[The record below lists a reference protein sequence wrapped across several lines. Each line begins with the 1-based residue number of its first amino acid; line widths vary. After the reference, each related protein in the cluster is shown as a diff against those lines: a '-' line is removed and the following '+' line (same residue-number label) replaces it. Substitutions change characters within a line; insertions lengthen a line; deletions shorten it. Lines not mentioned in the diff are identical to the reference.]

1 MLLSVV
7 IPVYNEAP
15 TLREII
21 SLVQK
26 VSLSGIERE
35 IVLVD
40 DFSEDG
46 SREIL
51 RELEGGYT
59 ADPQAPPLDRPIKT
73 FFHAHNQG
81 KGAALRTG
89 FAHTSG
95 DLVLIQD
102 ADLEYDPN
110 DYPALLAPL
119 LEGRTKAVYG
129 SRFLGQRENMAFLNG
144 LGNRVLT
151 LAGNLING
159 TSLTDLETCY
169 KAFEGDLIRSIKIT
183 VDRFNIEPEITAK
196 VIKKG
201 VRIIEVPI
209 SYNGRDAEA
218 GKKITWRDAISCLA
232 TIVKFRFKD

>member
-7 IPVYNEAP
+7 IPVFNEAA
-15 TLREII
+15 TLKEII
-21 SLVQK
+21 RLVQE
-26 VSLSGIERE
+26 VDLSGLEKE

-40 DFSEDG
+40 DCSTDG
-46 SREIL
+46 SGDIL
-51 RELEGGYT
+51 RELDGETT
-59 ADPQAPPLDRPIKT
+59 AHPQAPVLDRPIRVFSHEK
-73 FFHAHNQG
+73 NQG

-89 FAHTSG
+89 FKHTSG
-95 DLVLIQD
+95 DLVIIQD
-102 ADLEYDPN
+102 ADLEYDPK

-129 SRFLGQRENMAFLNG
+129 SRFLGQRRNMAFLNG

-169 KAFEGDLIRSIKIT
+169 KAFDGDLIRSIKIT
-183 VDRFNIEPEITAK
+183 AERFNIEPEITAK

-201 VRIIEVPI
+201 VRIQEVPI
-209 SYNGRDAEA
+209 SYYGRDAED
-218 GKKITWRDAISCLA
+218 GKKITWLDAISCLA
-232 TIVKFRFKD
+232 TIIKFRFKD

>member
-15 TLREII
+15 TLEKII
-21 SLVQK
+21 RLVQE
-26 VSLSGIERE
+26 VDLDGIERE

-40 DFSEDG
+40 DFSTDG

-51 RELEGGYT
+51 SGLEGRLT
-59 ADPQAPPLDRPIKT
+59 VHPEAPPLDRPLQV
-73 FFHAHNQG
+73 FFHDRNQG

-89 FAHTSG
+89 FRQTSG
-95 DLVLIQD
+95 DLVLVQD
-102 ADLEYDPN
+102 ADLEYDPQ

-119 LEGRTKAVYG
+119 IEGRTKAVYG
-129 SRFLGQRENMAFLNG
+129 SRFLGRPQNMAFLNN

-169 KAFEGDLIRSIKIT
+169 KAFEGDLIRSIRIT

-201 VRIIEVPI
+201 VKIEEVPI
-209 SYNGRDAEA
+209 SYYGRDAEA
-218 GKKITWRDAISCLA
+218 GKKITWLDAVSCLA
-232 TIVKFRFKD
+232 TIIKFRFKD

>member
-15 TLREII
+15 TIKEIIRLVQGVELKNLEREII
-21 SLVQK
+21 
-26 VSLSGIERE
+26 
-35 IVLVD
+35 LVD
-40 DFSEDG
+40 DFSTDG

-51 RELEGGYT
+51 SGLEGRLT
-59 ADPQAPPLDRPIKT
+59 VHPEAPPLDRPIKT
-73 FFHAHNQG
+73 FFHSVNKG

-89 FAHTSG
+89 FKHTSG
-95 DLVLIQD
+95 DLVIIQD

-110 DYPALLAPL
+110 DYPTLLAPL
-119 LEGRTKAVYG
+119 IEGRTKAVYG
-129 SRFLGQRENMAFLNG
+129 SRFLGERQNMAFFNG

-169 KAFEGDLIRSIKIT
+169 KAFDGDLIRSLNIT

-196 VIKKG
+196 IIKKG
-201 VRIIEVPI
+201 VRIKEVPI
-209 SYNGRDAEA
+209 SYFGRDAEA
-218 GKKITWRDAISCLA
+218 GKKITWLDAVSCLA
-232 TIVKFRFKD
+232 TIIKFRFKD